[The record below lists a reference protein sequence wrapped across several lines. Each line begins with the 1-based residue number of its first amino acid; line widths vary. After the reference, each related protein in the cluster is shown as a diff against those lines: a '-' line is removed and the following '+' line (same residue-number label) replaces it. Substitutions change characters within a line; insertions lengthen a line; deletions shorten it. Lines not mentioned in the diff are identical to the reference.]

1 MQVIPTEIPEVLLIR
16 PERHDDARGWFTEL
30 YNRRRFEEA
39 GIASDFL
46 QDNLAW
52 SHAAGTLRGLHFQRP
67 PAAQAKLVRCLRGR
81 ILDVAVDLR
90 PSAPTYRRHV
100 LVELGEQDGVWLF
113 VPRGF
118 AHGYLTLEP
127 GSAVLYKVDAPYV
140 PELEGGIAF
149 DDPDLAIRWPRLV
162 AAPIVS
168 EKDRRL
174 PRLRDLDPEPFLE
187 PEVRR
192 CGCS

>member
-16 PERHDDARGWFTEL
+16 PQRHADARGWFTEL
-30 YNRRRFEEA
+30 WNRRRFAEA
-39 GIASDFL
+39 GIGGDFL

-52 SHAAGTLRGLHFQRP
+52 SRAAGTLRGLHFQRP

-90 PSAPTYRRHV
+90 PNAPTYRRHV
-100 LVELGEQDGVWLF
+100 RVELGEEDGAWIF

-127 GSAVLYKVDAPYV
+127 GSAVLYKVDAPYA
-140 PELEGGIAF
+140 PELEGGVAF
-149 DDPDLAIRWPRLV
+149 DDPDLSIPWPELPG
-162 AAPIVS
+162 APIVS

-174 PRLRDLDPEPFLE
+174 PRLRELDPEPFLE